1 MFKYNFK
8 ELDELIIRGCILM
21 SLTGLLYVVTF
32 FIGAFGLIAW
42 FIIREIMILNYAHLN
57 AKGISLE
64 NRISSF
70 IEKMIRRN
78 KVDLEK
84 TKEVALEQKV
94 NNKDTQRLELLTK
107 LQNASNLISKL
118 PLSLQNEYKKE
129 LLIKLNKYSKVVSDS
144 INRENLILES
154 EDFELIKFSVYVD
167 NFIEKIQKLIKEEEY
182 KAKINS
188 IRENLDCDYTDE
200 LISSSVLK
208 RKLKK

>member
-1 MFKYNFK
+1 M
-8 ELDELIIRGCILM
+8 
-21 SLTGLLYVVTF
+21 T
-32 FIGAFGLIAW
+32 
-42 FIIREIMILNYAHLN
+42 
-57 AKGISLE
+57 
-64 NRISSF
+64 
-70 IEKMIRRN
+70 
-78 KVDLEK
+78 
-84 TKEVALEQKV
+84 LEQKV

-154 EDFELIKFSVYVD
+154 EDFELVKFSVYVD

-182 KAKINS
+182 KAKINI